1 LLNANAL
8 PEEFI
13 RVIDNN
19 GTEILT
25 VQSNTLED
33 NQYLLIHDLLKIFKK
48 FDEKVRVFDAK
59 QRYIP
64 LTQKLTL
71 EFKNNKKIS
80 LVVNQTAVTI
90 ESYEV
95 KTEPFVTPSVEYYT
109 LSKPP
114 VLISDQPALPIEF
127 LSQLLSKVLEI
138 DIEFDKNV
146 QTLWIRLS
154 TNDTGFEEIIQPFTK
169 QNDQFLVIVDA
180 GHGGNDVGAKSLTGL
195 LEKNL
200 TLEIAQKTRQ
210 LCIENGI
217 TVYLTR
223 ESDQFLTSQQ
233 RASIANINHGDL
245 FISIHLNASF
255 SSNQSGFA
263 IYVNNPAGILNPIDP
278 KAKSETSRRDS
289 DERPGKVG
297 HIPSEDVNEGN
308 TLTTTSSQSS
318 QLVKKISQSDFIEQS
333 RKLAE
338 TLFFELKS
346 VGLVGRPPIEIPL
359 ATLNSVYMPAV
370 LLEVGYLSNA
380 SDDAKLSDPKF
391 IETIAQALFRT
402 AQKFNNRTN
411 HPTVE

>member
-1 LLNANAL
+1 MILLNANAL
-8 PEEFI
+8 PEGFI

-25 VQSNTLED
+25 VQSITLED

-48 FDEKVRVFDAK
+48 FDEKVRIFDAK

-95 KTEPFVTPSVEYYT
+95 DTKPFASVESYT

-114 VLISDQPALPIEF
+114 VLISDKPALPIEF
-127 LSQLLSKVLEI
+127 LSQLLAKVLEL

-154 TNDTGFEEIIQPFTK
+154 TNDTDFEEIIQPLKK
-169 QNDQFLVIVDA
+169 QRNQFLVIIDA
-180 GHGGNDVGAKSLTGL
+180 GHGGNDVGAESLTGL

-217 TVYLTR
+217 IVSLTR
-223 ESDQFLTSQQ
+223 ESDQFLALQQ

-263 IYVNNPAGILNPIDP
+263 IYVNNPAGILNPIDQ

-289 DERPGKVG
+289 EDSPGKVRR
-297 HIPSEDVNEGN
+297 IPSEDVNEGN

-318 QLVKKISQSDFIEQS
+318 QLVKKISQSDFIKQS

-346 VGLVGRPPIEIPL
+346 VGLVGRPSIEVPL

-380 SDDAKLSDPKF
+380 SDNAKLSDPKF
-391 IETIAQALFRT
+391 IETIAQVLFRT

-411 HPTVE
+411 HHTVE